1 MPLAQTVIRE
11 VMRYNAQLETF
22 TEYDQ
27 DQTTLNKQ
35 QFANFASKYADL
47 CRDVRR
53 TGGKEKVSVLDDV
66 DFQLDL
72 LHSDRINVGYI
83 LTLLQ
88 LVVNSD
94 DEQKCKQYEA
104 QIHDLIGSEVSLH
117 DKQELIKK
125 FIEDNIP
132 KMINGQNVQD
142 AFAEFWDAEK
152 EQAYQQLCE
161 EENLKSEQ
169 MKVILDNYEFTK
181 RLPRK
186 EELKELPNFKVK
198 LFERDNVFTNLLV
211 KTRQL
216 IEKFYVGL

>member
-1 MPLAQTVIRE
+1 M
-11 VMRYNAQLETF
+11 
-22 TEYDQ
+22 
-27 DQTTLNKQ
+27 
-35 QFANFASKYADL
+35 S
-47 CRDVRR
+47 
-53 TGGKEKVSVLDDV
+53 
-66 DFQLDL
+66 FQLDL

-94 DEQKCKQYEA
+94 DEQKRKQYEA
-104 QIHDLIGSEVSLH
+104 QIHDLIGSEVGMH
-117 DKQELIKK
+117 DKQELIRSSLRTTCLRWLMGRIFKLLCW
-125 FIEDNIP
+125 
-132 KMINGQNVQD
+132 V
-142 AFAEFWDAEK
+142 WDAEK
-152 EQAYQQLCE
+152 EQVYQQLCE

-211 KTRQL
+211 KTRQFDWEVLCGVVIWVIIGSWYKKLDLLMSKVAVHLSPSPSYLSLLYKKTKRTISEQALLL
-216 IEKFYVGL
+216 I